1 MRCRNEDYRYGSARW
16 ADEDDIARAGL
27 FDGKGLPFGFY
38 NNRLLRFDS
47 DAPRIVF
54 GGAGSGKLRDLLSYV
69 LCLPNIMPMAILDPR
84 GELWAIS
91 IYTLAAQGIYANNWN
106 PFKQN
111 GQPSHS
117 INPLEHLKPNS
128 PTLFAEIQRLVRAL
142 IQLSGSGSG
151 KFFELTAQNV
161 LSALILDD
169 VNTNGWT
176 SFPRLYERI
185 NMIEGDLDAWADVLE
200 NMQKSPDPY
209 LRTAASAMMSRQLE
223 DAKIFG
229 SVMAEIY
236 AYLVW
241 LNDPMI
247 RESLQGGDASLSEMV
262 DGKRPVRFYFNVP
275 GDLLEFC
282 SPILRVF
289 FDSIMALKSRRP
301 QAKPILL
308 LIDEA
313 AMLGKFEALKTAF
326 TFGRGAGIV
335 TWAVFQDLGQLSVF
349 GNSGVQ
355 TFLGSS
361 ALRIFMG
368 TRENTT
374 ASVVSQ
380 MCGDETLEYENKVE
394 TANAHHQKLAQIEA
408 ILSGADPVQA
418 VRAYAHFDEASQRR
432 TKMHRKLITP
442 SEVMGLREDE
452 MIVFISGKDLPPIW
466 CNKYPYYER
475 PEMAGLYLPNPY
487 HPPTDRIQMQG
498 MFRRKWL
505 KVREIQVPK
514 KYAQFPQ
521 YQSGTALEIESYP
534 L

>member
-1 MRCRNEDYRYGSARW
+1 MRDRNQNYRYGSARW

-27 FDGKGLPFGFY
+27 FDGKGLPFGYF
-38 NNRLLRFDS
+38 NNRLLWFDS

-54 GGAGSGKLRDLLSYV
+54 GGSGCGKSTNLLIPI
-69 LCLPNIMPMAILDPR
+69 LIHPNPMPMAVLDPR
-84 GELWAIS
+84 GELWAVS
-91 IYTLAAQGIYANNWN
+91 IYTLAAQGIYAYNWN
-106 PFKQN
+106 PFRQN

-169 VNTNGWT
+169 VNSNGWT

-185 NMIEGDLDAWADVLE
+185 NMIEGDLGAWADVLE

-209 LRTAASAMMSRQLE
+209 LRTAANAMMSRQIDDVKLFSS
-223 DAKIFG
+223 I
-229 SVMAEIY
+229 MAEIY
-236 AYLVW
+236 AYTVW

-247 RESLQGGDASLSEMV
+247 RESLKGGDASLSEMV
-262 DGKRPVRFYFNVP
+262 DGKCPVRFYFNVP

-289 FDSIMALKSRRP
+289 FDSIMALKSRKP

-313 AMLGKFEALKTAF
+313 AMLGKFDALKTAF

-335 TWAVFQDLGQLSVF
+335 TWAVFQDLGQLSAY

-368 TRENTT
+368 TREHTT
-374 ASVVSQ
+374 ANIVSQ
-380 MCGDETLEYENKVE
+380 MCGDETLEYGDE
-394 TANAHHQKLAQIEA
+394 TRIANAHYQKQAQIEA
-408 ILSGADPVQA
+408 LMSGADPVQA
-418 VRAYAHFDEASQRR
+418 VQAYAHFDDASRRLSKMQRR
-432 TKMHRKLITP
+432 LIKP
-442 SEVMGLREDE
+442 SEVTDLPEDE
-452 MIVFISGKDLPPIW
+452 MIAFISGKGLPPIL
-466 CNKYPYYER
+466 CNKYPYFTR
-475 PEMAGLYLPNPY
+475 REMAGRYLPNPY
-487 HPPTDRIQMQG
+487 HPPTDRVKVRG
-498 MFRRKWL
+498 MFGDKWL
-505 KVREIQVPK
+505 KVREIRVPE
-514 KYAQFPQ
+514 KYAHFPQ
-521 YQSGTALEIESYP
+521 YCLGTALEIESYP